1 MPWGTGVSLTD
12 PTVGRGPVPGDTM
25 GHRGCPPHP
34 TVGKVLVP
42 RDAVGHR
49 GCCPSHYAVGRGPVP
64 RDAMG
69 HRGLPDRP
77 HCGKG
82 SCAWEYYEAQG
93 SLPQNPLRG
102 GFCCPGMPWGTGSD
116 PHRPHCVERS
126 CACGCCGVQGSGN
139 LLPHGNTS
147 PTSTWS
153 HWGSIPMDPQ
163 PEQGLPQGRVGL
175 TLILEL
181 SAGSFGMRGE
191 PWAALHCQP
200 PTVPWSS
207 TAEPPCC

>member
-1 MPWGTGVSLTD
+1 MLWGTGAAA
-12 PTVGRGPVPGDTM
+12 PHTM
-25 GHRGCPPHP
+25 LWGG
-34 TVGKVLVP
+34 VL
-42 RDAVGHR
+42 
-49 GCCPSHYAVGRGPVP
+49 
-64 RDAMG
+64 
-69 HRGLPDRP
+69 
-77 HCGKG
+77 
-82 SCAWEYYEAQG
+82 
-93 SLPQNPLRG
+93 
-102 GFCCPGMPWGTGSD
+102 CPGMPWGTGVSPTD
-116 PHRPHCVERS
+116 PIVGRGPVPGNTMRHRGLSLRTHCGEGSVAR
-126 CACGCCGVQGSGN
+126 GCHGAQGLTPTGPTVWRGPVPAGAVGYKGQGTCCPRD
-139 LLPHGNTS
+139 LQPHGNTS